1 MFICKVSYEPEY
13 RKRVCFG
20 NFMCTKNFYSVHFSG
35 AGRTIQVYST
45 IQPSWAKKNNIEE
58 CKIKFSFLK
67 VGHILYRY
75 ISMYFYQD

>member
-45 IQPSWAKKNNIEE
+45 IQPSWAKKK
-58 CKIKFSFLK
+58 KI
-67 VGHILYRY
+67 
-75 ISMYFYQD
+75 